1 LADKKEIRDRWSRL
15 CKPATAGRIF
25 STLSKTARK
34 FCGFFA
40 VCRSEQT
47 IEKVIDS
54 RTSASNRRQRMWC
67 KNCRQ
72 DIPGVLSQ
80 NDKQFCCMRCGQLL
94 GATADTSGTL
104 ANARSSIA
112 AESQTSVSPRTLYDP
127 WEVNEKLR
135 HAERIL
141 QLGHR
146 PGPGLD
152 ETLRFDPMM
161 PVAPTSNT
169 PSPTPRRRH
178 PIAIGIAWLLTAVG
192 TSGLSCG
199 ALLTVWGWLGQRT
212 ELWNLGLPIM
222 VVGQMVLLAGLLVHF
237 GRGSAP
243 RATASEAPQA
253 PPVFNQF
260 PAAQQYR
267 VDGSDIY
274 GARPSA
280 RGRNAP
286 PPRA

>member
-1 LADKKEIRDRWSRL
+1 
-15 CKPATAGRIF
+15 
-25 STLSKTARK
+25 
-34 FCGFFA
+34 
-40 VCRSEQT
+40 
-47 IEKVIDS
+47 
-54 RTSASNRRQRMWC
+54 
-67 KNCRQ
+67 
-72 DIPGVLSQ
+72 
-80 NDKQFCCMRCGQLL
+80 MRCGQLL
-94 GATADTSGTL
+94 GAAKDAAGTP
-104 ANARSSIA
+104 AHARNSIA
-112 AESQTSVSPRTLYDP
+112 AENPTPVSPRTLYDP

-135 HAERIL
+135 HAERVL
-141 QLGHR
+141 QLGRR
-146 PGPGLD
+146 PGAGLD

-161 PVAPTSNT
+161 PVAPISIA
-169 PSPTPRRRH
+169 PPQTPRRRH

-199 ALLTVWGWLGQRT
+199 ALLAVWGWLGQRT

-222 VVGQMVLLAGLLVHF
+222 VVGQMVLLAGLLMHF
-237 GRGSAP
+237 GRGSATQP
-243 RATASEAPQA
+243 TTSEAPQP

-274 GARPSA
+274 HARPST